1 MVLAHGA
8 FGIGALHYLDG
19 IDMNLARPLALLAA
33 LATGLTLASCTSPAA
48 TPSASPSSTPA
59 TLAVVAST
67 DVWGDLAAKVGGDRV
82 NVTSIID
89 DPSKDPH
96 EYEANAQIQL
106 TLSKAQVVI
115 ENGGGY
121 DDFVDTM
128 LAAAKN
134 PAIERINAVTVSGK
148 QASAGDELNEHV
160 WYDFGTVTKV
170 VDAISATYTK
180 LDPSDAATFSANAS
194 TLKASLA
201 SLTQKE
207 NDLKATY
214 AGQPVSITEPVPLY
228 MLEAIGLEN
237 KTPEEFSEAVEN
249 ESDVAPAVLN
259 ETLKLYSDHA
269 VKLLA
274 YNEQTT
280 GAQTDAVVKA
290 ATANNIPVVAFT
302 ETLPAGK
309 TYVSWMTDNLD
320 ALAAALA
327 Q

>member
-59 TLAVVAST
+59 TLSVVAST

-134 PAIERINAVTVSGK
+134 PNAR
-148 QASAGDELNEHV
+148 LC
-160 WYDFGTVTKV
+160 
-170 VDAISATYTK
+170 ISAIA
-180 LDPSDAATFSANAS
+180 L
-194 TLKASLA
+194 
-201 SLTQKE
+201 
-207 NDLKATY
+207 
-214 AGQPVSITEPVPLY
+214 
-228 MLEAIGLEN
+228 
-237 KTPEEFSEAVEN
+237 
-249 ESDVAPAVLN
+249 
-259 ETLKLYSDHA
+259 ETLS
-269 VKLLA
+269 
-274 YNEQTT
+274 
-280 GAQTDAVVKA
+280 A
-290 ATANNIPVVAFT
+290 AIA
-302 ETLPAGK
+302 
-309 TYVSWMTDNLD
+309 
-320 ALAAALA
+320 ALAAVYAFVPIVLKLGAMALLWA
-327 Q
+327 WRQRLEPSPSPLQAASAALPGARP